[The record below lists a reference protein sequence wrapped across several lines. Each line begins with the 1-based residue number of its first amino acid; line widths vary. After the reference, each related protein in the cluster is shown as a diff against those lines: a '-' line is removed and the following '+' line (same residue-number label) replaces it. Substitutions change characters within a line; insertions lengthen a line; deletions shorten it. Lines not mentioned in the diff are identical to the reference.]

1 MLVSRC
7 LLVVCL
13 TSVIAGC
20 VLTDATLEIGY
31 TAAQASRGP
40 LAAIPPARVEI
51 GAIEDR
57 RPERDK
63 IGYKRHGL
71 SDQWKTAKM
80 TTKKAVPEI
89 VREALAIELT
99 KNGHSV
105 GGLGDDLILSGEVT
119 DFWCDIRPGV
129 YAWEFVA
136 STELDLTLADRKAG
150 STLYRRTYRGYHRDT
165 VVHAALAS
173 AWERVMN
180 KALEE
185 MMREIGTDV
194 SLAQAASRS
203 RSK

>member
-1 MLVSRC
+1 MLVSRS
-7 LLVVCL
+7 LLMVCL
-13 TSVIAGC
+13 ACVIAGC
-20 VLTDATLEIGY
+20 VLTDAALEIGY

-40 LAAIPPARVEI
+40 LATIPPTRVEI
-51 GAIEDR
+51 GTIEDR

-63 IGYKRHGL
+63 IGYKRHGF

-99 KNGHSV
+99 KNGHTL
-105 GGLGDDLILSGEVT
+105 GGIDDDLVISGEVT
-119 DFWCDIRPGV
+119 EFWCDIRPGV

-136 STELDLTLADRKAG
+136 STKLDLTLLDRKAG
-150 STLYRRTYRGYHRDT
+150 STLYRRMYRGYSRDT

-194 SLAQAASRS
+194 SLAQAVSRS
-203 RSK
+203 RSR